1 MLSILLAVYSLLFIF
16 ITWNRFYWG
25 LYIFFLLLP
34 TYLIRFSIGPLPTT
48 LLEIMLLI
56 IFTIWIIKYNKNII
70 IQLKL
75 QFSKNYNYTLIFAIL
90 IFLLAATIS
99 IFTSADIKSALG
111 EWKAFYVE
119 PIILF
124 FILVTSHKL
133 QVTKNF
139 VKNILFALILSGLT
153 TSILAIYQHFTGWM
167 VPWDFW
173 QNGNS
178 FRITGWWGFPNG
190 VGLFLSPLVLLSLF
204 LINKK
209 DWKTWVL
216 PIVFIPLGIL
226 SVIFAKSTGGLVGII
241 GGFGLLLLLYKKT
254 RWWTIGLTTIAVI
267 GLFTFPQLSEI
278 KKEIPRKTAL
288 CFNLLRRCI

>member
-111 EWKAFYVE
+111 EWKAFYVD

-133 QVTKNF
+133 QVTKNS
-139 VKNILFALILSGLT
+139 KN
-153 TSILAIYQHFTGWM
+153 
-167 VPWDFW
+167 
-173 QNGNS
+173 
-178 FRITGWWGFPNG
+178 
-190 VGLFLSPLVLLSLF
+190 
-204 LINKK
+204 
-209 DWKTWVL
+209 
-216 PIVFIPLGIL
+216 
-226 SVIFAKSTGGLVGII
+226 
-241 GGFGLLLLLYKKT
+241 
-254 RWWTIGLTTIAVI
+254 
-267 GLFTFPQLSEI
+267 
-278 KKEIPRKTAL
+278 
-288 CFNLLRRCI
+288 